1 MSGRLRILLSGL
13 ALYLAALT
21 ALAPASLIA
30 PLVKRQFTDRLM
42 LTEAAGTVWRGQAS
56 LWAGMG
62 GSPRRLG
69 TLQWRVNPLWLLLG
83 KAHVEVSLTEPDLTL
98 HAIAV
103 AGVGSFRLADVQAA
117 APATLAATFYVPA
130 ELLGLDGQVRLQCES
145 VRMDGEEVSG
155 GLDLWFDRMSSRL
168 SKVSPLG
175 SYRLNASGMG
185 SELRLALTTVSGD
198 LGLAGEGSWR
208 RGNGNL
214 HFEGAARPL
223 ARADDLEP
231 LLQVLGTDRGKGQ
244 RTLSVNLN
252 LSK

>member
-1 MSGRLRILLSGL
+1 MTSRLRILLSGL
-13 ALYLAALT
+13 ALYLAAL
-21 ALAPASLIA
+21 AVLAPASLIT
-30 PLVKRQFTDRLM
+30 PLVKRQFTDRLT
-42 LTEAAGTVWRGQAS
+42 LTEAAGTVWHGQAA

-62 GSPRRLG
+62 GSPRWLG
-69 TLQWRVNPLWLLLG
+69 TLHWQVNPLWLLLG
-83 KAHVEVSLTEPDLTL
+83 KVHAEVSLTEPDLTL

-103 AGVGSFRLADVQAA
+103 AGAGSFRLSDVQAA
-117 APATLAATFYVPA
+117 APATLAATFYAPA

-145 VRMDGEEVSG
+145 LLMDGEEVSG

-168 SKVSPLG
+168 SKMSPLG

-185 SELRLALTTVSGD
+185 RELRLALTTVSGD
-198 LGLAGEGSWR
+198 LGLAGQ
-208 RGNGNL
+208 GNWLPSSGTL
-214 HFEGAARPL
+214 RFEGAARPL